1 MSAFK
6 VGDIVRYA
14 AAWSTEEE
22 RKYLHIVRE
31 VGLLNPVKMTETRVR
46 IETLNTG
53 MTFAPQEV
61 VDDFMIEPT
70 GFNAD
75 ELVKGD
81 NG

>member
-1 MSAFK
+1 MKFK

-14 AAWSTEEE
+14 ADWCSEGE
-22 RKYLHIVRE
+22 RKYLHVVKE
-31 VGLLNPVKMTETRVR
+31 VGMLNPVKMTETRVR

-70 GFNAD
+70 GFNVEDYARG
-75 ELVKGD
+75 VTI
-81 NG
+81 